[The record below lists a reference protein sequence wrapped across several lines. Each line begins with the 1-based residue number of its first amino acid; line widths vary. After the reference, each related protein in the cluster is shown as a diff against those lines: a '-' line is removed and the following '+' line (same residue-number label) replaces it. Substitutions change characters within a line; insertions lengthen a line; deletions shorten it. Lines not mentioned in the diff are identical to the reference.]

1 MRRRLARGFTL
12 LEVAITGVL
21 FAILMLAVL
30 GILSQAQR
38 DMRATATRTEIGEK
52 ARRAM
57 DLVAT
62 ELRESA
68 MDHVIAGAPNKT
80 GGNGVLQNYVTITG
94 DPGLS
99 QCPDPFC
106 PWSYNASLGTYR
118 PNEGALC
125 RAVQMDGATA
135 FAPMTPAANLLTPV
149 TVTGRPWAGVTAGTS
164 CPAGH
169 AVAATTGNA
178 VDVGIILFATARN
191 RADTFLSR
199 EGADLSPDWQG
210 LVCYCPYM
218 VGAGVMELRRYVF
231 YIDDLVNGDGVA
243 AYDSNQA
250 NPTFGTGVLAPE
262 TGVTITSSGAGPGN
276 TPFSTNN
283 PVGKP
288 TLADLLDMDGDGSIA
303 DGVLDAS
310 GTSAADATDEVLSVT
325 TVSGTSLIS
334 YVKRGTNTATG
345 ATYDFTLTW
354 NRESGALTCVVN
366 NAYGTAAGSPTY
378 AKTVTVVG
386 RRPKIL
392 VSRLTDIE
400 FATLI
405 NCAYDATDN
414 PTGLVA
420 AQDANV
426 VRITALF
433 DRWLGEM
440 MGDGTI
446 MRAVMA
452 EQIVETRV
460 QPRN

>member
-1 MRRRLARGFTL
+1 MRRPSRGFTL
-12 LEVAITGVL
+12 LEVSITGVL
-21 FAILMLAVL
+21 FAMLMIAVL

-38 DMRATATRTEIGEK
+38 DMKATASRTEIGEK

-57 DLVAT
+57 DQIAT

-68 MDHVIAGAPNKT
+68 LDHIIAGAPNKS
-80 GGNGVLQNYVTITG
+80 GGGGVLQNYVTITG
-94 DPGLS
+94 DPQLS

-106 PWSYNASLGTYR
+106 PWAYNAALGTYR
-118 PNEGALC
+118 FSESSLC
-125 RAVQMDGATA
+125 RSIQMDGSTA
-135 FAPMTPAANLLTPV
+135 FAPLTPGASLLTPV
-149 TVTGRPWAGVTAGTS
+149 TVTGRVWAGVQAGAA

-169 AVAATTGNA
+169 AVASTCGGA

-191 RADTFLSR
+191 RDGTFISR

-218 VGAGVMELRRYVF
+218 VGANVMELRRYVF
-231 YIDDLVNGDGVA
+231 YLDDLVNGDGVQ
-243 AYDSNQA
+243 AYDTNQA
-250 NPTFGTGVLAPE
+250 NATFGTGVLAPE
-262 TGVTITSSGAGPGN
+262 SGVTITTGGAGPGN
-276 TPFSTNN
+276 NPFSTNT
-283 PVGKP
+283 PAGKP

-310 GTSAADATDEVLSVT
+310 GASGADATDEILSVV
-325 TVSGTSLIS
+325 TVSGQSLIS

-345 ATYDFTLTW
+345 ATYDFNLTF
-354 NRESGALTCVVN
+354 NRQTGDVTCAVN
-366 NAYGTAAGSPTY
+366 NVYGSVAGSPTY
-378 AKTVTVVG
+378 AKTVTVTG
-386 RRPKIL
+386 RSARTV

-440 MGDGTI
+440 VGDSVVQK
-446 MRAVMA
+446 AAMA
-452 EQIVETRV
+452 EQVIETRV